1 MILRYRIHQNG
12 SKYIQIEHDHDMI
25 PAESFCRR
33 RWLHAFLL
41 FLLPSLGFR
50 LQLVGLAPVRNYKE
64 GRQLCAASVVRNV
77 GTLLQLLSFEDSV
90 RLS

>member
-1 MILRYRIHQNG
+1 MITT
-12 SKYIQIEHDHDMI
+12 SS
-25 PAESFCRR
+25 P

-64 GRQLCAASVVRNV
+64 GSKGSSRQLCAASVVRNV
-77 GTLLQLLSFEDSV
+77 GTLLQLLELF
-90 RLS
+90 